1 MREYQEKITEK
12 LKNSKR
18 ENTAYEKVYLPNPRS
33 LFDHRY
39 RPDEQ
44 MVKKN
49 VKWLEEIHYN
59 PGQANFMRQGR
70 LKIFQTLLG
79 NVPHT
84 RKKFYLALISAYN
97 KNLSEYND

>member
-84 RKKFYLALISAYN
+84 RKKILFSTHQRL
-97 KNLSEYND
+97 

>member
-1 MREYQEKITEK
+1 MRVYREKVTEK

-59 PGQANFMRQGR
+59 PGQAKFMRQGR
-70 LKIFQTLLG
+70 LKTFQTLLSC
-79 NVPHT
+79 
-84 RKKFYLALISAYN
+84 RRLEKKSILQNLFYYSNIKSL
-97 KNLSEYND
+97 